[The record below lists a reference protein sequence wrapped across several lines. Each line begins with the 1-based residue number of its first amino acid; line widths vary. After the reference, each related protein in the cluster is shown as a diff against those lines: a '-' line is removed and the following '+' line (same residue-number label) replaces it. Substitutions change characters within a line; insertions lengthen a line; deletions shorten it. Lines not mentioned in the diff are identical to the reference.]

1 MLKSNVSDDYDH
13 PTTSAQAVTRGQT
26 ISFDV
31 APSTFNNAEVDSKLN
46 EEGIENINKQMLALE
61 SLLIPLK
68 QKNFNG
74 EEEEE
79 DDDDDEDDDMKDKNY
94 EIIFVDD
101 NEGTE
106 DDDDD

>member
-1 MLKSNVSDDYDH
+1 
-13 PTTSAQAVTRGQT
+13 
-26 ISFDV
+26 
-31 APSTFNNAEVDSKLN
+31 
-46 EEGIENINKQMLALE
+46 MLALE

-74 EEEEE
+74 EEEEEE

-106 DDDDD
+106 DDDDDWNLNEPKIKIFLQDWQIRHTGNKEIDFA